1 MPTWFFTS
9 DLHGSI
15 SRYRKLLDRVQEER
29 PSVLLLGGDLL
40 PSVPVEWGNTGEE
53 FIPHLYGQL
62 EKLKTQMGT
71 SYPKIYLILGNDDPR
86 SEEALIMKGETQN
99 LWVYVHNR
107 RAELFGYSIYGYACI
122 PPSPFFLKDWE
133 RYDVS
138 RYVDPGCVSPEDGLH
153 TVPVSRDEICYNT
166 IQSDLN
172 QLVKDT
178 NLSRAIFLF
187 HAPPYQTNLDIAAL
201 HGIVY
206 EDVPLDE
213 HVGSIA
219 IRRFIESRKPH
230 ITLHGHIHESARL
243 SGSWRIKLACTY
255 SFSAAHDGEELALI
269 RFDPQSPENA
279 TRELI

>member
-1 MPTWFFTS
+1 MPTWFFAS
-9 DLHGSI
+9 DLHGAI
-15 SRYRKLLDRVQEER
+15 SRYRKLLERVQEEH

-40 PSVPVEWGNTGEE
+40 PSTPVERGDIGEE
-53 FIPHLYGQL
+53 FIPHLSGQL
-62 EKLKTQMGT
+62 EKLKNQMGT
-71 SYPKIYLILGNDDPR
+71 SYPQIYLILGNDDPR
-86 SEEALIMKGETQN
+86 SAEASIMIGEAQN

-107 RAELFGYSIYGYACI
+107 SVELSGYSIYGYACI

-138 RYVDPGCVSPEDGLH
+138 RYVDPGCISPEDGWH
-153 TVPVSRDEICYNT
+153 TVPVSREEIYCST

-172 QLVKDT
+172 QLVQDT
-178 NLSRAIFLF
+178 DLSKAIFLF
-187 HAPPYQTNLDIAAL
+187 HAPPYQTSLDIAAL

-206 EDVPLDE
+206 ENVPLDV

-219 IRRFIESRKPH
+219 IRRFIDPANH
-230 ITLHGHIHESARL
+230 ILLCMDISTRSTRL
-243 SGSWRIKLACTY
+243 SGSWQTQLGGTY
-255 SFSAAHDGEELALI
+255 AFSAAHDGNELALI